1 MSALLRTLAVF
12 ALILLIGRLKVPR
25 TGKRVPLTVAIL
37 LGSAALGGLFGL
49 APGALAGE
57 ALGAVVSP
65 DMLILGVVIL
75 LLLSL
80 SVLMQRIGQTE
91 RIVELA
97 RSLLRRPAVAMSA
110 LPALIGLLP
119 MPGGALFSAPM
130 VRTAAGEASSDG
142 GLLSAVNYWFRHIWE
157 HWWPLYPG
165 VLLAVTYAEGYASYA
180 AAMLPLGVAMGAT
193 GLLLFRG
200 THGDLHAAASPP
212 PAGTKRKLL
221 WETSSIWMIVL
232 VWLPAFLAVRVADLD
247 GRGGEWGA
255 AIGKYGPVLAG
266 LLASFFWTMVASRH
280 GLRPTLAILARPSS
294 YVLIGLVM
302 SIMVFR
308 AILGHAGAASLI
320 AEELKALHVP
330 AALVVVVL
338 PFIAG
343 MITGI
348 AVGLVG
354 VSFPIVIPVA
364 AAHVGDG
371 SILPYIVLAY
381 GFGHLGQMLSPL
393 HVCYVVSNR
402 YFEVPFGPVYR
413 RMLPTAVAMAVA
425 IALYFLALRT
435 VL

>member
-12 ALILLIGRLKVPR
+12 ALILLVGRVKVPR
-25 TGKRVPLTVAIL
+25 TGRRVPLTIAIL
-37 LGSAALGGLFGL
+37 LGGAALGGLFGL
-49 APGALAGE
+49 PAGTVAGRGLA
-57 ALGAVVSP
+57 AAVSP
-65 DMLILGVVIL
+65 DSLVLAVTIL

-80 SVLMQRIGQTE
+80 SILMQRGGQTE

-97 RSLLRRPAVAMSA
+97 RLLLRRPAVTMTA

-130 VRTAAGEASSDG
+130 VRAAAGAAGGDG

-165 VLLAVTYAEGYASYA
+165 VLLAVTYADGYATYA
-180 AAMLPLGVAMGAT
+180 AAMLPLGAAMLVT
-193 GLLLFRG
+193 GLLIFRG
-200 THGDLHAAASPP
+200 THGELHAAAPPP

-221 WETSSIWMIVL
+221 WATSSIWVIVV
-232 VWLPAFLAVRVADLD
+232 VWLPAFVAVQWADLD
-247 GRGGEWGA
+247 GRGGAWGE
-255 AIGKYGPVLAG
+255 AIGKYGPMLAG
-266 LLASFFWTMVASRH
+266 LVASLVWTAAVGRQ
-280 GLRPTLAILARPSS
+280 GLRPTLAILAHPSS

-302 SIMVFR
+302 SVMVFR
-308 AILGHAGAASLI
+308 GVLESTGAADRI
-320 AEELKALHVP
+320 AAELAALHVP
-330 AALVVVVL
+330 AELVVVGL

-371 SILPYIVLAY
+371 SVLPYIVLAY
-381 GFGHLGQMLSPL
+381 GFGHLGQMVSPL

-402 YFEVPFGPVYR
+402 YFGVPFGPVYR
-413 RMLPTAVAMAVA
+413 RMLPTACAMAAAVA
-425 IALYFLALRT
+425 VYFLALRAF
-435 VL
+435 L